1 MKKLICFSLFA
12 FMLSSGFTVQSQAQN
27 WTDSYT
33 YTGGYFADVFCN
45 EVAVDQILGNV
56 AWHVRDH
63 YKNGELEWSIYTAS
77 GSLTSA
83 NGEVFEIHESDKI
96 YWSQNEW
103 TFHCNLIGN
112 LGNHYILSGHGD
124 TTTWE
129 VFIDKANCLSQ

>member
-1 MKKLICFSLFA
+1 MKKFIFISLLTFL
-12 FMLSSGFTVQSQAQN
+12 LSSGFTVESQAQN
-27 WTDSYT
+27 GTVSYT
-33 YTGGYFADVFCN
+33 YSGGYSADVICN
-45 EVAVDQILGNV
+45 EVLVDQILGPF

-77 GSLTSA
+77 GSLTSE
-83 NGEVFEIHESDKI
+83 NGEVFAIHESDKI

-124 TTTWE
+124 ATTGE